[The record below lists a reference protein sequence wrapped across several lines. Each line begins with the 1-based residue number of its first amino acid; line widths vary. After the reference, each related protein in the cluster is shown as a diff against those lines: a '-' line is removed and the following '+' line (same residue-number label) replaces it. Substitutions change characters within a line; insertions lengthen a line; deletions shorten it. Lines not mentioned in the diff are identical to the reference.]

1 MLRHAYPTLSRCSL
15 CMCVAAAVA
24 AGMDGPVKAI
34 MVSLAHRNSADH
46 VQLKLVDKAWGAE
59 G

>member
-1 MLRHAYPTLSRCSL
+1 
-15 CMCVAAAVA
+15 MCVAAAVA